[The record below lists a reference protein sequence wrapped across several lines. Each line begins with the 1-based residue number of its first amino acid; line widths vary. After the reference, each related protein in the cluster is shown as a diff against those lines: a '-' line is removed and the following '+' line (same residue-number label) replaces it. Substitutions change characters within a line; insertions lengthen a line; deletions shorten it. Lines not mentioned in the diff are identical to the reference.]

1 MNNLVKVTTT
11 NKELNAPELNSIK
24 DLLRLFP
31 NLSKYLK
38 ARDTQGIALTMSN
51 QFSGIQRKFNRLLVE
66 TDRTFA
72 NSYFAFELD
81 HRYQLSLGNLI
92 IDKIYINQDISHLGL
107 RSCEVNELN
116 VDLKGYE
123 DVEQAY
129 ERLLC
134 IVVVFDTYID
144 TIRVKLKPGTEYAS
158 FRSDLKRELAEDGV
172 YVENIIIE

>member
-1 MNNLVKVTTT
+1 MNNLVKATTT
-11 NKELNAPELNSIK
+11 NKELNDLESNSIK
-24 DLLRLFP
+24 DLLRIFP

-38 ARDTQGIALTMSN
+38 ARDTQGIAQTMSN
-51 QFSGIQRKFNRLLVE
+51 QPVGIQREFNRLLVE

-92 IDKIYINQDISHLGL
+92 IDKVYINQGITHLGL
-107 RSCEVNELN
+107 SNCEVNELN

-123 DVEQAY
+123 DVKQACNH
-129 ERLLC
+129 LLY
-134 IVVVFDTYID
+134 ILIVFDTYID
-144 TIRVKLKPGTEYAS
+144 TIRVKLKPGTEHAS
-158 FRSDLKRELAEDGV
+158 FRSDLKGELAENGV

>member
-1 MNNLVKVTTT
+1 MNNLVKATAT
-11 NKELNAPELNSIK
+11 NKELNDIELNSIK
-24 DLLRLFP
+24 DLLKLFP

-38 ARDTQGIALTMSN
+38 AKDTQGIALIMSN
-51 QFSGIQRKFNRLLVE
+51 HVDTQRKFNRLLVE

-72 NSYFAFELD
+72 NSYFAFVLD

-129 ERLLC
+129 DRLLY
-134 IVVVFDTYID
+134 ILVVFDTYID

>member
-1 MNNLVKVTTT
+1 MNNLVKATAT
-11 NKELNAPELNSIK
+11 NKELNDIELNSIK
-24 DLLRLFP
+24 DLLKLFP

-38 ARDTQGIALTMSN
+38 EKDTQGIALIMSN
-51 QFSGIQRKFNRLLVE
+51 NVCIQRKFNRLLVE

-72 NSYFAFELD
+72 NSYFVFVLD

-129 ERLLC
+129 DRLLY
-134 IVVVFDTYID
+134 ILVVFNTYID

>member
-1 MNNLVKVTTT
+1 MNNLVKATTT
-11 NKELNAPELNSIK
+11 CKELNDLELNSIK
-24 DLLRLFP
+24 NLFRLFP

-51 QFSGIQRKFNRLLVE
+51 QPVDIQRKFNRLLVE

-92 IDKIYINQDISHLGL
+92 IDKVYINQDIVHLGL
-107 RSCEVNELN
+107 RRCEVNELN
-116 VDLKGYE
+116 VNLKGYE

-129 ERLLC
+129 ERLLY
-134 IVVVFDTYID
+134 ILVVFDTYID
-144 TIRVKLKPGTEYAS
+144 TIRVKLKPGTDYDS
-158 FRSDLKRELAEDGV
+158 FKSDLKQELAENGV
-172 YVENIIIE
+172 HVENIIIE

>member
-1 MNNLVKVTTT
+1 MNNLVKATTT
-11 NKELNAPELNSIK
+11 NKELNDLELNSIK

-51 QFSGIQRKFNRLLVE
+51 QLVGIQSKFNRLLVE

-81 HRYQLSLGNLI
+81 HRYQLSLDNLI
-92 IDKIYINQDISHLGL
+92 IDKIYINQDIAHLGL
-107 RSCEVNELN
+107 RWCEVNELN

-129 ERLLC
+129 DRLLY
-134 IVVVFDTYID
+134 ILVVFDTYID